1 MEQTSRE
8 PLPGIVRALSVG
20 MAAVALGACVTTVE
34 PPLTAGDAV
43 DVYLLDHGRTPS
55 LVLPTGTGELT
66 RYAYG
71 DWRWYALGERGVPE
85 GAAAL
90 LWPTPAALGRQ
101 ALGGPR
107 EASTVRRQVFVEIE
121 ELHAIRVGRRQA
133 AALAARLDA
142 LFARALATLV
152 QNEETGLRAL
162 PLLPQL
168 ESRGGVVAAR
178 ARLPRARRAAAG
190 AVAGE
195 AGRSAPPRAPLTTL
209 FAVSNRSIDSFGIA
223 FDSAPFPR

>member
-8 PLPGIVRALSVG
+8 LLPRIVRALSVG
-20 MAAVALGACVTTVE
+20 MAAVAVGACVTTVE
-34 PPLTAGDAV
+34 PPLIAGDAV
-43 DVYLLDHGRTPS
+43 EVYLLDHGRTPS

-71 DWRWYALGERGVPE
+71 DWQWYALGEHGIAE

-107 EASTVRRQVFVEIE
+107 EASTVQRQVFVEIE
-121 ELHAIRVGRRQA
+121 ELHAIRVGRQQA

-142 LFARALATLV
+142 LFARAIETLV
-152 QNEETGLRAL
+152 QNDETGLAFVRH
-162 PLLPQL
+162 PEPYHFFHN
-168 ESRGGVVAAR
+168 SNPVVASWLRELDCRVRDWPLPAR
-178 ARLPRARRAAAG
+178 WRVKARS
-190 AVAGE
+190 
-195 AGRSAPPRAPLTTL
+195 RSR
-209 FAVSNRSIDSFGIA
+209 
-223 FDSAPFPR
+223 